1 MKIPKT
7 WSDLTIAQFQRLTSV
22 QHGVFDFAVEQE
34 IAVLSVLTEL
44 TTEQLE
50 SMPKIRLV
58 EMARA
63 TDFIKHPISDK
74 LNKRFKIGSRVFDVL
89 LKAEEITAEQFII
102 LNKYTENDDTT
113 TDNLHYILAVLTNER
128 AGIWGR
134 KKPFDFDFENKA
146 LLFQEFLSIDKAFAP
161 SVFFCEVYKSWLG
174 VGETYLLQR
183 AKELEKMAKMELKE
197 LGKK

>member
-7 WSDLTIAQFQRLTSV
+7 WSDLTIGQFQKLTSV
-22 QHGVFDFAVEQE
+22 QHGIYDFAVEQE

-63 TDFIKHPISDK
+63 TDFIKQPISEK
-74 LNKRFKIGSRVFDVL
+74 LNKRFKIKGRVFDVQF
-89 LKAEEITAEQFII
+89 KAEQITAEQFII
-102 LNKYTENDDTT
+102 LNKYTENEATT

-128 AGIWGR
+128 TGIWG
-134 KKPFDFDFENKA
+134 KLKSFDFDFEGKA
-146 LLFQEFLSIDKAFAP
+146 LLFQEYLSIDKAFAP

-174 VGETYLLQR
+174 VTETYLMQR
-183 AKELEKMAKMELKE
+183 AKELEAMAKKE
-197 LGKK
+197 LNLMKQ